1 MMDNQSIVKKSRQ
14 DRLKENLLNK
24 YHKIMFPREIKKSE
38 FFSAQHVKI
47 YSCVPTTSE
56 YVEDISAGNS
66 FEAML
71 LKISYRVPMGESR
84 EFLPKKINYWKQ
96 ISTDSIFFIRGWW

>member
-38 FFSAQHVKI
+38 FFSA
-47 YSCVPTTSE
+47 
-56 YVEDISAGNS
+56 
-66 FEAML
+66 
-71 LKISYRVPMGESR
+71 
-84 EFLPKKINYWKQ
+84 
-96 ISTDSIFFIRGWW
+96 